1 MKLKKPKFWDYKE
14 PHIYS
19 YLLLPFSIILKLISK
34 INLKSKPKST
44 NPMIKTICVGNIYV
58 GGTGKTSLAIKIKEI
73 LEKQNIRV
81 CFIKKFYSNQIDE
94 QKLLNKNG
102 QLFTSKKRITALD
115 EAILQGYQ
123 VAIFDDGLQDA
134 SIKYD
139 LEIVCFNNLNW
150 IGNGLTLPSGP
161 LREDIN
167 NLKLYNNL
175 FLNGNEEPLI
185 EIKNKIRKIN
195 PKIDINQGKY
205 VPLNIENF
213 NKEDSYLVFSGIGNH
228 KTFINMLK
236 NSDFKIIDDLEYP
249 DHYQYS
255 IKDFYEII
263 NKAKKY
269 NAKIITTEKDYL
281 RLDSFDKTE
290 ILFIKS
296 ALEILD
302 EKKLTQTL
310 IGLNEKN

>member
-44 NPMIKTICVGNIYV
+44 NPMIKTICVGNIYI

-167 NLKLYNNL
+167 NLKFYNNL
-175 FLNGNEEPLI
+175 FLNGNEEPLN
-185 EIKNKIRKIN
+185 EIKNQIKKIN

-213 NKEDSYLVFSGIGNH
+213 NKEESYLVFSGIGNH

-269 NAKIITTEKDYL
+269 NAKIITTEKDYS

-310 IGLNEKN
+310 IALNEKN